1 MDSKQSPREV
11 NPLQQI
17 YGSRRSFR
25 WLACLTLAVLA
36 IIYLTGSAYDPM
48 TVSGSREG
56 GNSNDGSDFA
66 LHSHTSSWRHSHKK
80 QAKPLRPVDLMKRP
94 ISRDLQTVP
103 KLFHQ
108 SWSSTEL
115 PVKFEKWSLT
125 CKQQHPDWEW
135 VLWTDEDNEE
145 LVRTHFPW
153 LLKTY
158 LGLPGVI
165 YRADLVRN
173 LYMYMFG
180 G

>member
-1 MDSKQSPREV
+1 M
-11 NPLQQI
+11 
-17 YGSRRSFR
+17 
-25 WLACLTLAVLA
+25 
-36 IIYLTGSAYDPM
+36 TGSKYESSSAIQNLDIDND
-48 TVSGSREG
+48 
-56 GNSNDGSDFA
+56 NSESSA
-66 LHSHTSSWRHSHKK
+66 ASWLHLNHKS
-80 QAKPLRPVDLMKRP
+80 AKVLRPVDLMKRP
-94 ISRDLQTVP
+94 ISRNLQSIP
-103 KLFHQ
+103 KLIHQ
-108 SWSSTEL
+108 SWSSTKL
-115 PVKFEKWSLT
+115 PTKFERWSST
-125 CKQQHPDWEW
+125 CRKLHADWEW

>member
-1 MDSKQSPREV
+1 MMESSPPH
-11 NPLQQI
+11 NGSPLQQLQI
-17 YGSRRSFR
+17 YSSRKSLR
-25 WLACLTLAVLA
+25 WIAGVVLA
-36 IIYLTGSAYDPM
+36 ALVLIYMTGSAYSPDAISDSLAM
-48 TVSGSREG
+48 NEGKSSGG
-56 GNSNDGSDFA
+56 MGS
-66 LHSHTSSWRHSHKK
+66 STGSWRHTHKK
-80 QAKPLRPVDLMKRP
+80 QAKLLRPVDLMKRP
-94 ISRDLQTVP
+94 ISRDLQTIP
-103 KLFHQ
+103 KLIHQ

-115 PVKFEKWSLT
+115 PAKFERWSST
-125 CKQQHPDWEW
+125 YRHTHPDWEW

-165 YRADLVRN
+165 YRADVVRN

>member
-1 MDSKQSPREV
+1 
-11 NPLQQI
+11 
-17 YGSRRSFR
+17 
-25 WLACLTLAVLA
+25 
-36 IIYLTGSAYDPM
+36 
-48 TVSGSREG
+48 
-56 GNSNDGSDFA
+56 
-66 LHSHTSSWRHSHKK
+66 
-80 QAKPLRPVDLMKRP
+80 MKRP
-94 ISRDLQTVP
+94 ISRDLQAIP
-103 KLFHQ
+103 KLIHQ

-115 PVKFEKWSLT
+115 PAKFERWSST
-125 CKQQHPDWEW
+125 CRQQHPDWEW